1 MNPNMEKVIQILLS
15 LVGEQKKAEIKYS
28 IEKTA

>member
-15 LVGEQKKAEIKYS
+15 LVEEQKKAEIKYN